1 MLFLKKKQHNS
12 IVIPKHIAIIMDG
25 NGRWA
30 KKRGLPRSAG
40 HKVGAKTFEN
50 VCEYCIKYGVQYITV
65 YAFSTENWKR
75 SKEEVTALMNLFRNY
90 LKDAFTDDRMKRMR
104 INFIGDRSMLDDDL
118 RQKMSEVEQISKN
131 TKELIVNFAI
141 NYGGRQEI
149 VNACNLAIELSKKGE
164 IDKVDEDIL
173 SDLMYTHDVPDPDFI
188 IRPSGEK
195 RISHFLLWQ
204 CAYSEFEFMNVLWPD
219 FSPEDLDAAIEEYHR
234 LNRRFGGT

>member
-1 MLFLKKKQHNS
+1 MLFLKKKQHDS
-12 IVIPKHIAIIMDG
+12 FVVPKHIGIIMDG

-40 HKVGAKTFEN
+40 HKVGAKTFEK
-50 VCEYCIKYGVQYITV
+50 VCEYCIKYGVEYVTV

-90 LKDAFTDDRMKRMR
+90 LKDAFTDERMKRMR
-104 INFIGDRSMLDDDL
+104 INFIGDRSMLDEDL
-118 RQKMSEVEQISKN
+118 REKMLEVEQMSKN
-131 TKELIVNFAI
+131 TKELTVNFAI

-149 VNACNLAIELSKKGE
+149 VNACNLAIERVKKGE
-164 IDKVDEDIL
+164 ITKVDENVL
-173 SDLMYTHDVPDPDFI
+173 SELMYTANIPDPDFI

-195 RISHFLLWQ
+195 RISNFLLWQ

-219 FSPEDLDAAIEEYHR
+219 FSEKDFVKSLEEYNKR
-234 LNRRFGGT
+234 NRRYGA